1 MIVAII
7 IISLMLMIMIVTA
20 ALGKRGRWARDRA
33 KDAGYSAIVVVGYS
47 ILAAIVYNLYRLHL
61 LLLLLPVNNLM
72 LRNLFSSDGT
82 TVMYSKAVADCLA
95 NEKLTKILGKPVK
108 TFGESIIKMSSL

>member
-1 MIVAII
+1 MLGLSVII
-7 IISLMLMIMIVTA
+7 LFKSLLHVFCS
-20 ALGKRGRWARDRA
+20 LVF
-33 KDAGYSAIVVVGYS
+33 SAHNS
-47 ILAAIVYNLYRLHL
+47 SAILAAIVYNLYRLHL
-61 LLLLLPVNNLM
+61 LLLLLLVNNLM

-82 TVMYSKAVADCLA
+82 TVLYGKAVADCLA

>member
-7 IISLMLMIMIVTA
+7 IISLMLMITIVTA
-20 ALGKRGRWARDRA
+20 ALGERGRWARDRA

-47 ILAAIVYNLYRLHL
+47 ILAAIVYNLYRLYL
-61 LLLLLPVNNLM
+61 LLLLLPVNYLI
-72 LRNLFSSDGT
+72 RNLFSSDGT
-82 TVMYSKAVADCLA
+82 TVLYGKAVADCLA